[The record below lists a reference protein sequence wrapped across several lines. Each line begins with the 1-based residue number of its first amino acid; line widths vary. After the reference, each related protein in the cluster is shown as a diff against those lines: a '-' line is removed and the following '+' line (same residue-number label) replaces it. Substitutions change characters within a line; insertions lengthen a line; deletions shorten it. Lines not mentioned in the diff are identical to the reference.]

1 MDDSP
6 TTEKRVRGRPREAR
20 VEGDVFDAVFELVA
34 ESGLGAVTMDAVSV
48 RAGVSKP
55 ALYRRWPGKQEL
67 LLAAAESRLG
77 PLSVPDLGDFRAELR
92 MVLRAR
98 LVAYALPGSAR
109 LFAGLIA
116 AAAEADEER
125 PAYSAYLARTT
136 AQTREILERGIRRGE
151 VRADL
156 DVGAAVTVIASSLLM
171 RVVIEGL
178 PPDEGFAESV
188 LDLVVRAA
196 T

>member
-1 MDDSP
+1 
-6 TTEKRVRGRPREAR
+6 VEAA
-20 VEGDVFDAVFELVA
+20 VFQAVFDLVA
-34 ESGLGAVTMDAVSV
+34 QSGLSAVTMDAVAV

-55 ALYRRWPGKQEL
+55 AIYRRWPGKQDL

-77 PLSVPDLGDFRAELR
+77 PLAVPDLGDFRAELR
-92 MVLRAR
+92 MVLRDR

-109 LFAGLIA
+109 LFAGLVA

-125 PAYSAYLARTT
+125 PAYNAYLRRTT
-136 AQTREILERGIRRGE
+136 AQTREILERAIARGE
-151 VRADL
+151 VRAEL
-156 DVGAAVTVIASSLLM
+156 DVDATVTVFASSLLM
-171 RVVIEGL
+171 RLIIEGRT
-178 PPDEGFAESV
+178 PDESFAESV